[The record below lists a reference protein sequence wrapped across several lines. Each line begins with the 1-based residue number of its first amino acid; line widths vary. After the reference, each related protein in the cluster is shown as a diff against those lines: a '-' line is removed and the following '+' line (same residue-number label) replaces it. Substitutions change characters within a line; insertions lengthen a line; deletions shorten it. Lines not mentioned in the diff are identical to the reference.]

1 MAYDKDMF
9 KKLANVIGTPEENS
23 IWMVKE
29 VLKDMGLSCSKCGQ
43 AYRSPEDQERLG
55 LSIIDRDGLQNKD
68 PGKLRVSVGCC
79 GCGHLGEISL
89 RPNPLIVSGARG
101 YNVQTV

>member
-9 KKLANVIGTPEENS
+9 KKLAKVIGTPEENS

-43 AYRSPEDQERLG
+43 EYQSPEDQERLG

-68 PGKLRVSVGCC
+68 PGKLRVKVGC

-89 RPNPLIVSGARG
+89 RPNPLIVQNAVG
-101 YNVQTV
+101 YNIGII